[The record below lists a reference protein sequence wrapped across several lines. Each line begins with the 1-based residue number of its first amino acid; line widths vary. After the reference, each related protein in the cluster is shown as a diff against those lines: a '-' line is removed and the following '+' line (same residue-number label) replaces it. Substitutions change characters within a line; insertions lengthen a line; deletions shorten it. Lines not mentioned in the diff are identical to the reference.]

1 MTKSNRLQRTGQFA
15 VYFTIVIAISAS
27 SVFAQSPTFARVDY
41 QSLANNHVL
50 ADFNGDGKLDLAG
63 QGAMTAAVMLGN
75 GNGTFGP
82 RAEYPVASWNQ
93 DLAAGDFNRDGHL
106 DLVFTI
112 NDSRVSLSLLTG
124 NGNGTFNPPVNV
136 ANTTGLDS
144 PTVVATDLDN
154 DGSLDVVIGHAIG
167 CYTAPCITGRSIS
180 MLRGNGDG
188 TFQPSREITV
198 GTGISR
204 IAVGDFNRD
213 GRKDLAIAGDRS
225 QVYVLLGAGDGTFT
239 QQPTITLI
247 AENNI
252 GMDNTDIDV
261 ADLNGDTFEDLVVA
275 LSLNGSKTAIL
286 LGRGDGTFGSASLM
300 TEPGLR
306 VPQYQAVADYN
317 GDGALDLAIALA
329 NGNEGLMEIRNGN
342 GNGTFQ
348 SPVLYLRPPSQSSI
362 GGIAIVAADFNGDGK
377 SDIALGWGGAS
388 SGLAALTNTTGGG
401 GTGGGGGGA
410 AGFNSP
416 TANARDSGGDGN
428 GFDSSPS
435 NAFAVDGRVASDFNS
450 GTGTGTSCTS
460 SGKDR
465 HRFFNYDVSIPS
477 GSSIAG
483 IEVRLDARA
492 DSTSGSPRMCVQ
504 LSWDGGAT
512 WTAARPTTTL
522 GTSTT
527 TFTLGSA
534 SDTWGRTWTASDLSN
549 TRFRVRV
556 INVSSSTSRDFFLDW
571 IAVRPHLR

>member
-1 MTKSNRLQRTGQFA
+1 
-15 VYFTIVIAISAS
+15 
-27 SVFAQSPTFARVDY
+27 
-41 QSLANNHVL
+41 
-50 ADFNGDGKLDLAG
+50 
-63 QGAMTAAVMLGN
+63 
-75 GNGTFGP
+75 
-82 RAEYPVASWNQ
+82 
-93 DLAAGDFNRDGHL
+93 
-106 DLVFTI
+106 
-112 NDSRVSLSLLTG
+112 
-124 NGNGTFNPPVNV
+124 VNV
-136 ANTTGLDS
+136 PNTTGLDS

-180 MLRGNGDG
+180 ILRGNGDG

-213 GRKDLAIAGDRS
+213 ARKDLAIAGDRS
-225 QVYVLLGAGDGTFT
+225 QVYLLLGAGDGTFT

-261 ADLNGDTFEDLVVA
+261 ADVNGDTFEDLVVA
-275 LSLNGSKTAIL
+275 LSLNGSRTAIL
-286 LGRGDGTFGSASLM
+286 PGRGDGTFGSALLM

-348 SPVLYLRPPSQSSI
+348 SPVLYLRPPSMSSI
-362 GGIAIVAADFNGDGK
+362 GGVSIVAADFNADGK
-377 SDIALGWGGAS
+377 ADIALGWGGAS
-388 SGLAALTNTTGGG
+388 SGLAALTNTTGGAG
-401 GTGGGGGGA
+401 GGGGGGGA

-416 TANARDSGGDGN
+416 AANARDNGGDGN
-428 GFDSSPS
+428 GFESSPA
-435 NAFAVDGRVASDFNS
+435 NASALDGRVASDFNS

-465 HRFFNYDVSIPS
+465 HRFYNYDFSIPAGMS
-477 GSSIAG
+477 VAG

-492 DSTSGSPRMCVQ
+492 DSTSGTPRMCVQ
-504 LSWDGGAT
+504 LSWDGGST
-512 WTAARPTTTL
+512 WTAARATTTL
-522 GTSTT
+522 GTNTS

-534 SDTWGRTWTASDLSN
+534 TDTWGRTWSATDLSN

-556 INVSSSTSRDFFLDW
+556 INVSSSTSRDFFIDW
-571 IAVRPHLR
+571 IAVRAHLR